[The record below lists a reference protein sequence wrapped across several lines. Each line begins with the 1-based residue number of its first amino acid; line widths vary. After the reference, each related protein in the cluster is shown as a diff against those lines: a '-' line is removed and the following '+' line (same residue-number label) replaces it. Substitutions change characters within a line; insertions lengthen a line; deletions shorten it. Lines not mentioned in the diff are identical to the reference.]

1 MISFQNKLEQKKI
14 QMFKTDN
21 HQPLLWHYGFVIYI
35 YNYIYIYTHD
45 IPLSHWKY
53 QVYTK
58 SQEASGAAALAQA
71 LVEGGLMA
79 IEVGAGDIKWSLAM
93 ELPSSHRCPLAS
105 HVDPKKTQIY
115 IPDQLFFFPGS
126 YLFTHT
132 LV

>member
-1 MISFQNKLEQKKI
+1 
-14 QMFKTDN
+14 MFKTDN

-35 YNYIYIYTHD
+35 YNYIYTHD

-79 IEVGAGDIKWSLAM
+79 IEVGAGDIKWSLLWSFQAAIDA
-93 ELPSSHRCPLAS
+93 LWP
-105 HVDPKKTQIY
+105 
-115 IPDQLFFFPGS
+115 
-126 YLFTHT
+126 HT
-132 LV
+132 WIRKRLKYT